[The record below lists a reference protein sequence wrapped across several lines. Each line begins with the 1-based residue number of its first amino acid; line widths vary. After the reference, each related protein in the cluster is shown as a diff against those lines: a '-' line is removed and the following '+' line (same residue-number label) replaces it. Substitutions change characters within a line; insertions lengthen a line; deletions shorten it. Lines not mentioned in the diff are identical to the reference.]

1 MWVPVVQVLT
11 KAIQNGLMHLYQ
23 CDIPLAQI
31 AITPTKKEFTGD
43 FTAVLFPF
51 SGALKMNPESLGNEL
66 GQYLIEN
73 HEEID
78 SFNVV
83 KGFLNLTISPLYWK
97 TFIQE
102 VNSNPSYGS
111 FPPNGQKVLVE
122 FSSPNTNKPLHLGH
136 IRNILL
142 GWSIYKILVKSGCD
156 VKRVQIINDRGI
168 AICKSMLAWKL
179 FADQATPQSTGKK
192 PDHFVGH
199 YYVLF
204 EQKFQEEYDQWLQ
217 SPKGFAAHA
226 KPEETSENFK
236 KRFKNDYFNLYSVLG
251 ESARK
256 MLLDWEAGD
265 PSVLELW
272 NKLNQWVYQG
282 FEETYKNLGVEFDQL
297 YYESNTYLLGKDL
310 IDQGLQKGVFYKKD
324 DGSVWVDLTEE
335 GQDEKLLLRSDGTSV
350 YITQDL
356 GTADLRY
363 HDFNADKMIYVVAD
377 EQNYHFETLFKTL
390 KKLDVPYASGLYH
403 LSYGMID
410 LPTGKMKSREGK
422 VVDADDLM
430 AEVIEEAT
438 KNSKERGSL
447 EDLSQEQQAEIYRK
461 IGLAALKFFIIK
473 VNPKKRMVFNPE
485 ESVDLQGQTGPYV
498 QNAYVR
504 IQSVLRRFGNEGV
517 SSTFEYAD
525 FNEEEKAL
533 MLSLYQ
539 FPEIISTAA
548 AELDPSA
555 IANYCYV
562 LAKQYHK
569 FYHDHSILNADS
581 ADIQKFRIQL
591 SACVAK
597 VLADG
602 MELLGIEMPDKM

>member
-1 MWVPVVQVLT
+1 
-11 KAIQNGLMHLYQ
+11 
-23 CDIPLAQI
+23 
-31 AITPTKKEFTGD
+31 
-43 FTAVLFPF
+43 
-51 SGALKMNPESLGNEL
+51 
-66 GQYLIEN
+66 
-73 HEEID
+73 
-78 SFNVV
+78 
-83 KGFLNLTISPLYWK
+83 
-97 TFIQE
+97 
-102 VNSNPSYGS
+102 
-111 FPPNGQKVLVE
+111 
-122 FSSPNTNKPLHLGH
+122 
-136 IRNILL
+136 
-142 GWSIYKILVKSGCD
+142 IYKILIKAGYEAN
-156 VKRVQIINDRGI
+156 RVQIINDRGI

-179 FADQATPQSTGKK
+179 FADGATPQSAGIK
-192 PDHFVGH
+192 PDHFVGDF
-199 YYVLF
+199 YVLF
-204 EQKFQEEYDQWLQ
+204 EQKFQEEYDQWIESSQ
-217 SPKGFAAHA
+217 GHDVHA
-226 KPEETSENFK
+226 EINETIPSFK
-236 KRFKNDYFNLYSVLG
+236 KRFKNEYFNRFSPLG

-256 MLLDWEAGD
+256 MLIDWEAGD
-265 PSVLELW
+265 PEVLELW
-272 NKLNQWVYQG
+272 NKLNQWVYDG
-282 FEETYKNLGVEFDQL
+282 FEETYKKLGVEFDQL

-310 IDQGLQKGVFYKKD
+310 IDQGLKKGVFFRKE
-324 DGSVWVDLTEE
+324 DGSVWVDLTNE

-363 HDFNADKMIYVVAD
+363 QDFKADKMIYVVAD

-390 KKLDVPYASGLYH
+390 KKLEVPYADGLHH

-430 AEVIEEAT
+430 EEVIEEAT

-447 EDLSQEQQAEIYRK
+447 EDLTPEEQSEIYRK

-504 IQSVLRRFGNEGV
+504 IQSVLRRFG
-517 SSTFEYAD
+517 SLQSTTEFDYSD

-533 MLSLYQ
+533 MLSIYQ
-539 FPEIISTAA
+539 FPEIISTSA

-555 IANYCYV
+555 VANYCYS

-581 ADIQKFRIQL
+581 EDIQKFRIQL
-591 SACVAK
+591 SAGVAK
-597 VLADG
+597 VLASG

>member
-1 MWVPVVQVLT
+1 MQLSVAELLTDGLTQGLRELYQFSVDPSQVL
-11 KAIQNGLMHLYQ
+11 
-23 CDIPLAQI
+23 
-31 AITPTKKEFTGD
+31 ITPTKKEFTGD
-43 FTAVLFPF
+43 FTVVVFPF
-51 SGALKMNPESLGNEL
+51 SGPLKTNPELVGSALGKFITDHYP
-66 GQYLIEN
+66 QF
-73 HEEID
+73 D
-78 SFNVV
+78 SYNVI
-83 KGFLNLTISPLYWK
+83 KGFLNLTLTTGYWK
-97 TFIQE
+97 SFLAE
-102 VNSNPSYGS
+102 LEKLPSYGT
-111 FPPNGQKVLVE
+111 FPPNHQKVLVE

-142 GWSIYKILVKSGCD
+142 GWSIYKILVKVGYD
-156 VKRVQIINDRGI
+156 AKRVQIINDRGI

-179 FADQATPQSTGKK
+179 YAKEATPESTDKK
-192 PDHFVGH
+192 PDHFVGDF
-199 YYVLF
+199 YVLF
-204 EQKFQEEYDQWLQ
+204 EVKFQEEYDQWLN
-217 SPKGFAAHA
+217 SSEGFTAHA
-226 KPEETSENFK
+226 KPDETLENFK
-236 KRFKNDYFNLYSVLG
+236 KRFKNDYFNHHSLLG
-251 ESARK
+251 EAARK
-256 MLLDWEAGD
+256 MLLDWEAGE
-265 PSVLELW
+265 PGVLHLW
-272 NKLNQWVYQG
+272 NQLNQWVYTG
-282 FEETYKNLGVEFDQL
+282 FEETYRKLGVAFDQL
-297 YYESNTYLLGKDL
+297 YYESNTYLLGKNL

-363 HDFNADKMIYVVAD
+363 QDFGADKMIYVVAD

-390 KKLDVPYASGLYH
+390 KKLDVPYADGLYH

-430 AEVIEEAT
+430 QEVIDEAT

-447 EDLSQEQQAEIYRK
+447 EDLTPTEQQEIFRK

-504 IQSVLRRFGNEGV
+504 IQSVLKRFGKDTSLENEY
-517 SSTFEYAD
+517 SA

-533 MLSLYQ
+533 ILSLYQ
-539 FPEIISTAA
+539 FPEVIQTAA
-548 AELDPSA
+548 RELDPSA
-555 IANYCYV
+555 IANYCYQ

-581 ADIQKFRIQL
+581 ADVQKFRIQL
-591 SACVAK
+591 SACVAR